1 MFRILESQAPA
12 KQTATDTINTLI
24 DRLQSVT
31 LLEDRRA
38 AIQGLRSF
46 AKIYP
51 ASVASG
57 ALRPLIS
64 SLRNDREDVDTL
76 KVVLE
81 TLLGLFSPDAS
92 SPEASD
98 EIALWLSDE
107 FTQRQDNITALL
119 DLLDTRDFYSRLYS
133 LQLMFQISSG
143 RPERTQEC
151 ILTAPLGI
159 PRLVSALGDTREPV
173 RNGTHQTVSQVFRG
187 IL

>member
-92 SPEASD
+92 SV
-98 EIALWLSDE
+98 
-107 FTQRQDNITALL
+107 
-119 DLLDTRDFYSRLYS
+119 RLTGLPNKCLRY
-133 LQLMFQISSG
+133 
-143 RPERTQEC
+143 
-151 ILTAPLGI
+151 
-159 PRLVSALGDTREPV
+159 
-173 RNGTHQTVSQVFRG
+173 
-187 IL
+187 